1 MIRQTLEAITGV
13 SIYPI
18 FSFLLFFS
26 FFTLMLI
33 WVVTI
38 QHRLWP
44 LAAVKGQFPEQNPV

>member
-18 FSFLLFFS
+18 FSFILFFS

-33 WVVTI
+33 WVFSKKKSEI
-38 QHRLWP
+38 DILRNLP
-44 LAAVKGQFPEQNPV
+44 LEDNQTKA